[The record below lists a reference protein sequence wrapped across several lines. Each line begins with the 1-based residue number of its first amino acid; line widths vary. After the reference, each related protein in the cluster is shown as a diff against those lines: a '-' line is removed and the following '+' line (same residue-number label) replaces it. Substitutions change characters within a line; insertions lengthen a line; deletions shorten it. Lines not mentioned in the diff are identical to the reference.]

1 MKIKQLFHRILK
13 CTKPALPKAAK
24 TTIWLLK
31 ITIPVTFFVLVLNY
45 TGWLAQISGGLQPFF
60 NLLGLPAESAFVL
73 ITSML
78 TNIYSVIAVIS
89 TLGIPVR
96 EATILAIMSLIAH
109 GFIIESAIIKKSG
122 SSVFRMLT
130 IRVIFSLVAG
140 LFLNAILPQGEVF
153 VQNEI
158 TASSQSFPVVLKN
171 WVVDMFFL
179 GLKIISLVSILFIF
193 QNILEEFGVIAWISR
208 IMRPLMRILGLPEST
223 SVSLI
228 VVNTIGL
235 AYGAAVVLDQLD
247 KNKMN
252 RKDADLLNHH
262 AVISHSQIEDPLL
275 FLALG
280 ITIHWLIWPRIILAI
295 LVVWLRK
302 LELRLKKSRQGKVQL
317 AYSSA

>member
-1 MKIKQLFHRILK
+1 MDTRQILHRILK
-13 CTKPALPKAAK
+13 CIKPALPKAAK
-24 TTIWLLK
+24 TTLWLLK
-31 ITIPVTFFVLVLNY
+31 ITIPVTFVVLVLNY
-45 TGWLAQISGGLQPFF
+45 TGWLAQISAGLQPFF

-96 EATILAIMSLIAH
+96 EATILAIMSLVAH

-122 SSVFRMLT
+122 SSVIRMLT
-130 IRVIFSLVAG
+130 IRLVFSLIAG
-140 LFLNAILPQGEVF
+140 LFLNAILPQGEVLVQKHMVASEQNF
-153 VQNEI
+153 VI
-158 TASSQSFPVVLKN
+158 VLKEWAVN
-171 WVVDMFFL
+171 MLFL

-193 QNILEEFGVIAWISR
+193 QNILEEFGIIAWISKA
-208 IMRPLMRILGLPEST
+208 MKPLMRVLGLPEST

-280 ITIHWLIWPRIILAI
+280 LTIHWIIWPRIILAI
-295 LVVWLRK
+295 AAVWLRK
-302 LELRLKKSRQGKVQL
+302 LELKIKNSRKARVQL
-317 AYSSA
+317 LMSSS

>member
-1 MKIKQLFHRILK
+1 MKIKQTFNRILK
-13 CTKPALPKAAK
+13 CIQPALPKAAK

-31 ITIPVTFFVLVLNY
+31 ITIPVTFLVLVLNY
-45 TGWLAQISGGLQPFF
+45 TGWLAQISSGLQPFF

-96 EATILAIMSLIAH
+96 EATILAVMSLIAH

-122 SSVFRMLT
+122 SNVVRMLT
-130 IRVIFSLVAG
+130 IRVIFSLIAG
-140 LFLNAILPQGEVF
+140 LLLNAILPQGEIL
-153 VQNEI
+153 VQKEI
-158 TASSQSFPVVLKN
+158 VSGGQSFLIVLKN
-171 WVVDMFFL
+171 WAVDMFFL

-193 QNILEEFGVIAWISR
+193 QNILEEFGIIAWISR
-208 IMRPLMRILGLPEST
+208 LLRPLMRILGLPEST

-280 ITIHWLIWPRIILAI
+280 MTIHWLIWPRIMLAI

-302 LELRLKKSRQGKVQL
+302 LELKLEESRKSKEQF
-317 AYSSA
+317 AYGSA

>member
-1 MKIKQLFHRILK
+1 MNLQQLFNRILK
-13 CTKPALPKAAK
+13 CIKPALPKAAK

-31 ITIPVTFFVLVLNY
+31 ITIPVTFLVLVLNY
-45 TGWLAQISGGLQPFF
+45 TGWLAQISSGLQPFF

-89 TLGIPVR
+89 TLAIPVR

-153 VQNEI
+153 VQDEI
-158 TASSQSFPVVLKN
+158 TASSQSFPIVLKN

-193 QNILEEFGVIAWISR
+193 QNILEEFGIIAWISC

-247 KNKMN
+247 KNKMI

-317 AYSSA
+317 AYGSA

>member
-1 MKIKQLFHRILK
+1 MKTEQSFHRILK
-13 CTKPALPKAAK
+13 CIKPALPKAAK

-45 TGWLAQISGGLQPFF
+45 TGWLAQISSGLQPFF
-60 NLLGLPAESAFVL
+60 NLLGLPA
-73 ITSML
+73 
-78 TNIYSVIAVIS
+78 
-89 TLGIPVR
+89 
-96 EATILAIMSLIAH
+96 
-109 GFIIESAIIKKSG
+109 ESAIIKKSG

-130 IRVIFSLVAG
+130 IRVIFSLIAG
-140 LFLNAILPQGEVF
+140 LFLNAILPQGEVL

-158 TASSQSFPVVLKN
+158 TVSNQSFPVVLKN
-171 WVVDMFFL
+171 WAVDMFFL

-193 QNILEEFGVIAWISR
+193 QNILEEFGIIAWISR

-317 AYSSA
+317 AYGSA

>member
-1 MKIKQLFHRILK
+1 MSIEQLFSRILK
-13 CTKPALPKAAK
+13 CIKPALPKAAK

-31 ITIPVTFFVLVLNY
+31 ITIPVTFLVLVLNY
-45 TGWLAQISGGLQPFF
+45 TGWLTQISDGLQPFF
-60 NLLGLPAESAFVL
+60 NILGLPAESAFVL

-96 EATILAIMSLIAH
+96 EATILAVMSLIAH

-122 SSVFRMLT
+122 SSVVRMLT
-130 IRVIFSLVAG
+130 IRVVFSLIAG
-140 LFLNAILPQGEVF
+140 LFLNAILTHGEVL
-153 VQNEI
+153 VQQEI
-158 TASSQSFPVVLKN
+158 ITTEQTFLTVFKN
-171 WVVDMFFL
+171 WAGDMFFL
-179 GLKIISLVSILFIF
+179 GLKIISLVSLLFIF
-193 QNILEEFGVIAWISR
+193 QNILEEFGIIAWISR

-280 ITIHWLIWPRIILAI
+280 ITIHWLIWPRIILAV

-302 LELRLKKSRQGKVQL
+302 LELKLKRSRKNKTQL
-317 AYSSA
+317 AFS

>member
-1 MKIKQLFHRILK
+1 METRQILDRILH
-13 CTKPALPKAAK
+13 CIKPALPKATK

-31 ITIPVTFFVLVLNY
+31 ITIPVTFLVLVLNY
-45 TGWLAQISGGLQPFF
+45 TGWLAQISAGLQPFF
-60 NLLGLPAESAFVL
+60 NVLGLPAESAFVL

-89 TLGIPVR
+89 TLGIPIR
-96 EATILAIMSLIAH
+96 EATILAIMSLVAH

-122 SSVFRMLT
+122 SSVIRMLT
-130 IRVIFSLVAG
+130 IRVVFSLIAG
-140 LFLNAILPQGEVF
+140 LFLNAILPQGEIL
-153 VQNEI
+153 VQKQIVSDEQNFI
-158 TASSQSFPVVLKN
+158 LVLKEWGVN
-171 WVVDMFFL
+171 MLFL

-193 QNILEEFGVIAWISR
+193 QNILEEFGIIAWISKA
-208 IMRPLMRILGLPEST
+208 MKPLMRVLGLPEST

-280 ITIHWLIWPRIILAI
+280 ITIHWIIWPRIILAI
-295 LVVWLRK
+295 AAVWLRK
-302 LELRLKKSRQGKVQL
+302 LELKIKNSRKAKVQL
-317 AYSSA
+317 LMSSS

>member
-1 MKIKQLFHRILK
+1 MKTEQSFNRILK
-13 CTKPALPKAAK
+13 CIKPALPKAAK

-45 TGWLAQISGGLQPFF
+45 TGWLAQISSGLQPFF

-78 TNIYSVIAVIS
+78 TNIYSVIADIS
-89 TLGIPVR
+89 TLAIPVR
-96 EATILAIMSLIAH
+96 EATILAIMSLVAH

-130 IRVIFSLVAG
+130 IRVIFSLIAG
-140 LFLNAILPQGEVF
+140 LFLNAILPQGEVL

-158 TASSQSFPVVLKN
+158 TVSNQTFPVVLKN
-171 WVVDMFFL
+171 WAVDMFFL

-193 QNILEEFGVIAWISR
+193 QNILEEFGIIAWISR

-302 LELRLKKSRQGKVQL
+302 LELRLKKKSKTKLQL
-317 AYSSA
+317 AYSSS